1 MAKLSSFDLTM
12 PTIQLRKLWKV
23 RRCDSADEMRTL
35 AIADWQKLGSAA
47 RNQAAWE
54 VVKEWCVAN
63 KGDPSALSLQ
73 KTMVTIIRRL

>member
-1 MAKLSSFDLTM
+1 M
-12 PTIQLRKLWKV
+12 PLARKLWEV
-23 RRCDSADEMRTL
+23 RRCESADEMRTL

-54 VVKEWCVAN
+54 LVKEWWATN

-73 KTMVTIIRRL
+73 KTMVTMTRRL

>member
-47 RNQAAWE
+47 RNQAAW
-54 VVKEWCVAN
+54 KW
-63 KGDPSALSLQ
+63 
-73 KTMVTIIRRL
+73 